1 MSFTLD
7 GKMLADSYRS
17 MQTYG
22 EMTADQRHMFWKV
35 AQEEMPE
42 MAKIF
47 LKRFDELQDDEE
59 HINKAR
65 LTGAVFFFLT
75 IVNAIHA
82 ILPTD
87 SIPDLISNRASEF
100 PPLGKLPNLS
110 RTQTLLRRPLGT

>member
-7 GKMLADSYRS
+7 GKMLADSYRA

-22 EMTADQRHMFWKV
+22 DLTNDQRQTFWKV

-47 LKRFDELQDDEE
+47 LKRFEDLQDDEE
-59 HINKAR
+59 DDKKAR

-75 IVNAIHA
+75 IVNAIHP
-82 ILPTD
+82 ILPTE
-87 SIPDLISNRASEF
+87 IPNLLPTRTGEF
-100 PPLGKLPNLS
+100 PSFGKAPK
-110 RTQTLLRRPLGT
+110 LL